1 MRRDSGMVTALEIE
15 TRREVEAIRLLLP
28 RRDDR
33 VKVGERPI
41 RGMSR
46 EP

>member
-1 MRRDSGMVTALEIE
+1 
-15 TRREVEAIRLLLP
+15 VEAIRLLLP